1 MNGGKK
7 VVRYKII
14 IGSIFW
20 LSLFFIG
27 LWPTSLWAQMEK
39 ESTQAEKEVKRS
51 AEEAVGEVLGNFI
64 AIRTGQVKDGEQIPL
79 PFYQD
84 GKEALREESHY
95 FVSPA
100 EIPTSLTYITSS
112 GAFYIKCSVDQNDG
126 YARVS
131 LWQQSGTGDGIKLVG
146 ADTYKQVQQQ
156 FVRPGVTS
164 PTGEENIV
172 AAQMK
177 VLSERLLVNYMV
189 ISLRSRR
196 K

>member
-1 MNGGKK
+1 M
-7 VVRYKII
+7 
-14 IGSIFW
+14 IGSLFW
-20 LSLFFIG
+20 LRLFVIG
-27 LWPTSLWAQMEK
+27 LWHTSLWAQRAK
-39 ESTQAEKEVKRS
+39 ESAQAGKEVKHS
-51 AEEAVGEVLGNFI
+51 LEETMGEVLGNFI

-84 GKEALREESHY
+84 GKEALRKESHY

-146 ADTYKQVQQQ
+146 ADTYKQIQQQ
-156 FVRPGVTS
+156 FANPSVTS
-164 PTGEENIV
+164 QTGGENIV

-189 ISLRSRR
+189 ISLRSKR